1 MDCLNKYITDDFAIY
16 NADTCE
22 LIKSFPDDS
31 MHFEIYSPARQMLS
45 SLNISTLSPKSCTG
59 F

>member
-31 MHFEIYSPARQMLS
+31 MHFEIYSPPSHLC
-45 SLNISTLSPKSCTG
+45 TLTPTATG
-59 F
+59 T